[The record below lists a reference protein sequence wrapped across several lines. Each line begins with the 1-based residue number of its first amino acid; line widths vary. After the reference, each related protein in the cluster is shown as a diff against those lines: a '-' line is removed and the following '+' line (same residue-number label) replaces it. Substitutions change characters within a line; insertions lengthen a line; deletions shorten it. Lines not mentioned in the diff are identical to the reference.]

1 MGSKSKIKHDEIET
15 TTKNRNGKKIKKK
28 ENALDIISMSIKML
42 FRENGRTIDK
52 IYSEKF
58 RLIIGYSVGSK

>member
-1 MGSKSKIKHDEIET
+1 MKSNRQQKIET
-15 TTKNRNGKKIKKK
+15 AKKNQKK